1 MYRIY
6 TRLLDNSS
14 TGKLY
19 VNEDEIIVDKGIN
32 EIIYEKEINKLE
44 TTNNVDAY
52 YVPVTNTNFQ
62 DDTLEVQEQTKNYN
76 IECINNN
83 TEEIIKYHIHDQNK
97 KILSYKKISDA
108 EKQRLEK
115 LDIVKIIGIL
125 NVDVKK
131 NDDKIRLDLKR
142 IDKKANYN
150 HYLYIRNG
158 NKKTILLLNDNKID
172 DVINYT
178 IAIDSKLIS
187 KNSVIELLKI
197 PQKGNMVRHII
208 AFKEKG
214 QKLIKLNNNNPY
226 YNLIIK
232 PQKKVKNVDIIQL
245 VGEQNIHQEINKP
258 VVLHGIC
265 TLDYSYIKFTDNLS
279 IDLIPSKHDDKKRD
293 E

>member
-97 KILSYKKISDA
+97 KILSSKKISDA

-115 LDIVKIIGIL
+115 LDVVKIIGIL